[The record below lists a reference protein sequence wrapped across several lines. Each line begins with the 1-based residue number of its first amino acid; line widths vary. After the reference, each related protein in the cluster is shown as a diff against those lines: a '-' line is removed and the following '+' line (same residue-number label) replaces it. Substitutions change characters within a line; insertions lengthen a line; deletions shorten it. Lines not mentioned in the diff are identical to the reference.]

1 MDTVKGF
8 LKQNKKSKENIKV
21 ALSKEFLDDSGNAL
35 EWELRAITT
44 EENND
49 IIDACTYEVKTR
61 SGVETK
67 LRAGKYNALLL
78 ASSVVYPDLYNKEL
92 QDSYEVKKPED
103 LILKMLDSPADF
115 SKALEIVS
123 KLSGLD
129 ELLEDKVEEAK
140 N

>member
-8 LKQNKKSKENIKV
+8 LKQNKKAKENIKV
-21 ALSKEFLDDSGNAL
+21 ALSKEFLDDNGSAL

-49 IIDACTYEVKTR
+49 IMDACTYEVKTR
-61 SGVETK
+61 NGVETK